1 MSSNGGPVMA
11 EAKLLVVDDEKSMC
25 DFLEIMLK
33 KEGYEVTC
41 TSSGEAAL
49 GLLEQNLYSMV
60 LTDVKMPVVD
70 GFQVLRKAKE
80 VSPDTPVV
88 MITAYG
94 SPEGAVTAMKE
105 GAYDYVTKPF
115 RIEEVKLT
123 IRKAL
128 ERTALLQENIRLR
141 QVVEERFKFWNLI
154 GKSPKMQSVYEL
166 VEKVAQTRSNVL
178 LTGESGTGKELVAK
192 AIHYN
197 SPRQAKPFVP
207 INCGAIP
214 ENLLESEL
222 FGHIKGSFTGAVANK
237 RGLLEIA
244 DGGTLFLDEVGELP
258 LSLQVKILRVIQE
271 REFKRVGGTEDIKV
285 DVRLISATN
294 QNLEKRVVD
303 GAFREDLF
311 YRLNVI
317 QINLPPLRERKED
330 IPLLAN
336 HFARK
341 YSLELKKEIQGIA
354 PEAFHVLLCYE
365 FPGNV
370 RELENMIE
378 RAITLE
384 GSQVIS
390 ERSIRSYVNER
401 TITKSTPPS
410 LDIPEEGMDLNKV
423 VEDLE
428 RAFIIKALEKT
439 GGTKKKAADIL
450 GINFRAMR
458 YKLAKYGL

>member
-1 MSSNGGPVMA
+1 MA